1 VTTDNQSNNEGLT
14 AESPARTIAH
24 PRRESLL
31 PDPVVTTTSS
41 SAAAFE
47 ALLAGVVDAAFGTAL
62 RLTRNPGQA
71 EELVQD
77 AGILAFA
84 GFAGLVPGTNFKT
97 WYFRILVNCHRA
109 RQGPRPR
116 EAATFDWDDTPDLYL
131 FARSI
136 EHGLPYDG
144 PDPADQLF
152 ERLGAWRV
160 GEAVERLPEEYRL
173 VVTLDFM
180 ASFSHEDIAAIL
192 EVPVGTVRARLYR
205 GRKMLQ
211 KSLWRVAVEAGIAPG
226 GGQ

>member
-1 VTTDNQSNNEGLT
+1 M
-14 AESPARTIAH
+14 
-24 PRRESLL
+24 
-31 PDPVVTTTSS
+31 S
-41 SAAAFE
+41 SATAPSASAFE

-62 RLTRNPGQA
+62 RLTRNQGQA

-84 GFAGLVPGTNFKT
+84 RFAGLAPGTNFTT
-97 WYFRILVNCHRA
+97 WYFRILVNCYRA
-109 RQGPRPR
+109 RQAPQPR
-116 EAATFDWDDTPDLYL
+116 EPAGFDWDDTPDLYL

-136 EHGLPYDG
+136 ESGLPYDG

-152 ERLGAWRV
+152 QRLGAWRV

-180 ASFSHEDIAAIL
+180 ERFSYEDIAAIL
-192 EVPVGTVRARLYR
+192 DLPVGTVRARLHR

-211 KSLWRVAVEAGIAPG
+211 KALWRVAVEAGIAPG